1 MSYLKSVPAFS
12 QEFNIVPESGSRI
25 YSGSQSAPA
34 LTHVPRSAAASDP
47 KQSPSSVDGKV
58 LYDFSSYGLD
68 WRLTDKMTE
77 MPAEFTESVWNV
89 FKDSETV
96 LRFTSLGGEEASLQ
110 INKSL
115 AKGSYGEVSS
125 ATSQNK
131 PGVKLVVKT
140 ISLEALVNNSVS
152 TVNYLYDV
160 CVEVLIQILI
170 YETTKELSFP
180 EYKLTGPFT
189 PKIYYFG
196 TDGLNAYIVSEQLPG
211 SLQQIVNSKP
221 PQETLSLSILQTCK
235 ILEVL
240 YSTLGFS
247 HRDLKSNNILY
258 KTISS
263 NLNIRVI
270 DFGYSCAKLNGNKL
284 MLKPSFTPSKH
295 LHFSESIT
303 RDMHSLLYTL
313 SYVSTLDPK
322 LHIVNVMK
330 AIISSQIPTPAKFGN
345 SYMSFNRF
353 NNQEDL
359 KPKNL
364 TYDILMKVFSDIKT
378 ADWASHLVK
387 LYDGT
392 HTYMTHSELEKVNKA
407 VFEEYLTENNIDF
420 KSKDLLFFLAKTH
433 VSPNLLKAIISRY
446 VQPTSINAVNRLG
459 NTALI
464 LGADKLNAEFVGVL
478 LQVPNCKTAIQNMD
492 GNTALHRVIIKS
504 NLLTEAEEDKLMDA
518 AIIAKWLLDINPI
531 LLDIKNNLKRA
542 PIDRMFSTKELI
554 VTIIES
560 YRNDP
565 TLLKRRQINTNKQK
579 GGTRGKKT
587 RRIRVF

>member
-1 MSYLKSVPAFS
+1 
-12 QEFNIVPESGSRI
+12 
-25 YSGSQSAPA
+25 
-34 LTHVPRSAAASDP
+34 
-47 KQSPSSVDGKV
+47 
-58 LYDFSSYGLD
+58 
-68 WRLTDKMTE
+68 
-77 MPAEFTESVWNV
+77 
-89 FKDSETV
+89 
-96 LRFTSLGGEEASLQ
+96 
-110 INKSL
+110 
-115 AKGSYGEVSS
+115 
-125 ATSQNK
+125 
-131 PGVKLVVKT
+131 
-140 ISLEALVNNSVS
+140 
-152 TVNYLYDV
+152 
-160 CVEVLIQILI
+160 
-170 YETTKELSFP
+170 
-180 EYKLTGPFT
+180 
-189 PKIYYFG
+189 
-196 TDGLNAYIVSEQLPG
+196 
-211 SLQQIVNSKP
+211 
-221 PQETLSLSILQTCK
+221 
-235 ILEVL
+235 
-240 YSTLGFS
+240 
-247 HRDLKSNNILY
+247 
-258 KTISS
+258 
-263 NLNIRVI
+263 
-270 DFGYSCAKLNGNKL
+270 
-284 MLKPSFTPSKH
+284 
-295 LHFSESIT
+295 
-303 RDMHSLLYTL
+303 
-313 SYVSTLDPK
+313 
-322 LHIVNVMK
+322 MK

-565 TLLKRRQINTNKQK
+565 TLLKRRKINTNKQK
-579 GGTRGKKT
+579 GAARGKKT
-587 RRIRVF
+587 RRFRVF